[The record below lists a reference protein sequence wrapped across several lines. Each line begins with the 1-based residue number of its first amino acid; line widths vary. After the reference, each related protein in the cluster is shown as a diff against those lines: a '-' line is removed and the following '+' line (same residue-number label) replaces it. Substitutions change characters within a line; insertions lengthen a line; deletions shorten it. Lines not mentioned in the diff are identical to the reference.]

1 MFKTFE
7 YCRYDTGQRVLQTD
21 AASVRDAFAHRAEA
35 NGGKLFGCWRSLV
48 GLGLA
53 RDEGLAITAW
63 PDEATARGAPA
74 PSGPI
79 ADADS
84 EIMEATLRPTD
95 DTPPSHEGVYVF
107 RWFEVPAA
115 EWQPFADL
123 SDAAWPNME
132 EVFDVNICG
141 FFRSLDVAAP
151 NSKTLLLTRYGD
163 LSVWEAS
170 RWWNNPVAESAPSM
184 QRFQDRNQYITAT
197 IAYPTLPIF

>member
-1 MFKTFE
+1 V
-7 YCRYDTGQRVLQTD
+7 GQRVLQTD
-21 AASVRDAFAHRAEA
+21 AASVRDAFAQRAAA

-63 PDEATARGAPA
+63 PDESTARNAPA
-74 PSGPI
+74 PAGPVTGS
-79 ADADS
+79 DS
-84 EIMEATLRPTD
+84 QIVEATLRPTD
-95 DTPPSHEGVYVF
+95 DAPPTYEGVYVF
-107 RWFEVPAA
+107 RWFEVPA
-115 EWQPFADL
+115 EQWQPFAEL
-123 SDAAWPNME
+123 SDTAWPNME

-141 FFRSLDVAAP
+141 FFRSLDVKAP

-197 IAYPTLPIF
+197 IAYPALPIF